1 MAAKEA
7 INDHIPTTTSFPKHL
22 WITEATWQLI
32 QQRSAAGLSQRFD
45 LEPQLHKDIRKQA
58 RKDKTLWLKERR
70 AESQAVLDPRQKW
83 KWGKRVR
90 SDYKPRPVSIRDSQG
105 KPTSLSQQA
114 QSFAEYLR
122 DSHWAAPPTPY
133 TGPTDPIHPAAA
145 VDLTPITTAE
155 LKAALKELARNKAP
169 GPDSIPAEAWQWL
182 DEHNQAALL
191 RVLNQALFTATVPEN
206 WHQTIVVEIY
216 KAKGPLTDPASY
228 RPISL
233 LNTSYKLFV
242 KIIHTRLQA
251 ALDDRLKETQYG

>member
-1 MAAKEA
+1 MG
-7 INDHIPTTTSFPKHL
+7 
-22 WITEATWQLI
+22 Q
-32 QQRSAAGLSQRFD
+32 
-45 LEPQLHKDIRKQA
+45 
-58 RKDKTLWLKERR
+58 
-70 AESQAVLDPRQKW
+70 ES
-83 KWGKRVR
+83 
-90 SDYKPRPVSIRDSQG
+90 
-105 KPTSLSQQA
+105 SLRLQA
-114 QSFAEYLR
+114 QTRFNKRLTRQAHQPFTASPKLR
-122 DSHWAAPPTPY
+122 RIPARFPLAAPPTPY

-206 WHQTIVVEIY
+206 WHQAIVVEIY

-233 LNTSYKLFV
+233 LNTSCKLFV